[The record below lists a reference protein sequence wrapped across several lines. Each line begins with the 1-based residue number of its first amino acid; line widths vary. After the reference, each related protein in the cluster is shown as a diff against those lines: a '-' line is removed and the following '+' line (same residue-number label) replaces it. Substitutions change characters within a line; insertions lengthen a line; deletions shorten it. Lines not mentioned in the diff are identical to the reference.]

1 MHATRTHIL
10 QTAPAIFASHGFAGA
25 STRQLAA
32 AAEVNIATIAY
43 HFGGKQ
49 GLYEAVLDAVYERIL
64 ATPIPNLTSASP
76 AERVR
81 TLVALVYAKAREE
94 RDGIRVLLRHV
105 MSHGSLPR
113 TVQDKWTPHTLAK
126 VGEIF
131 EQLELPNAG
140 DHRLDILSLNHLIA
154 RYAVSEEADI
164 KPFVQG
170 DPHTD
175 IANHLGDLAV
185 KLLKLH

>member
-10 QTAPAIFASHGFAGA
+10 QTVPSIFASHGFAGA
-25 STRQLAA
+25 STRQLASA
-32 AAEVNIATIAY
+32 AGVNIATIAY

-64 ATPIPNLTSASP
+64 ATPIPNLTSGSP
-76 AERVR
+76 ANRVR
-81 TLVALVYAKAREE
+81 TLVATVYSKAREE

-113 TVQDKWTPHTLAK
+113 TVQDKWTPHMLAK
-126 VGEIF
+126 VSEIF
-131 EQLELPNAG
+131 EQLELPSGG
-140 DHRLDILSLNHLIA
+140 DRRLHMLSLNHLIA

-164 KPFVQG
+164 QPFVNS
-170 DPHTD
+170 DPQTE
-175 IANHLGDLAV
+175 IAAHLGEVAV
-185 KLLKLH
+185 NLLSLH